1 MAPIRETHPH
11 PIWDLGDYI
20 GRFLEKAGVHSGLS
34 VFFDLMP
41 DVDLDEIR
49 KVGNEI
55 WGTDFESMGA
65 VTGALNHAATQIPL
79 IRDEMAKS
87 WRGEAFEKFKDK
99 LDIEQG
105 FFEKA
110 RGISQN
116 VGQALV
122 EFADAADA
130 SLADGLSML
139 VGVYGTIVGAA
150 VGLIGGGP
158 PGAVVGAVAGAL
170 VGLAIGIVFSFIG
183 VLLPKMLQ
191 AFQALGELADQLP
204 PDYKE

>member
-20 GRFLEKAGVHSGLS
+20 GEFLEKIGVNKALG

-49 KVGNEI
+49 RVGREI
-55 WGTDFESMGA
+55 WGTDFENMGA
-65 VTGALNHAATQIPL
+65 VTGALDHAATQIPL
-79 IRDEMAKS
+79 IRDEIAKS
-87 WRGEAFEKFKDK
+87 WNGEAFEKFKDK

-105 FFEKA
+105 FFETA

-122 EFADAADA
+122 EFADACDA
-130 SLADGLSML
+130 NLVDGLSL
-139 VGVYGTIVGAA
+139 LLGVAGTIVGAV
-150 VGLIGGGP
+150 VGLLGGP
-158 PGAVVGAVAGAL
+158 VGSAAGAVAGAL
-170 VGLAIGIVFSFIG
+170 VGLAIGMVFSFIG

-191 AFQALGELADQLP
+191 AFQALGELADQMP
-204 PDYKE
+204 PDYKA

>member
-20 GRFLEKAGVHSGLS
+20 GEFLEMMGVNKALG

-49 KVGNEI
+49 RVGREI

-79 IRDEMAKS
+79 IRDEIAKS
-87 WRGEAFEKFKDK
+87 WNGEAFEKFKDK
-99 LDIEQG
+99 LDVEQG
-105 FFEKA
+105 FFETA

-122 EFADAADA
+122 EFADACDA
-130 SLADGLSML
+130 NLVDGLSL
-139 VGVYGTIVGAA
+139 LLGVVGTIVGAV
-150 VGLIGGGP
+150 VGLLGGP
-158 PGAVVGAVAGAL
+158 VGSAAGAVAGAL
-170 VGLAIGIVFSFIG
+170 VGLAIGMVFSFIG
-183 VLLPKMLQ
+183 VLLPKMLA
-191 AFQALGELADQLP
+191 AFQALGELADQMP
-204 PDYKE
+204 PDYKA

>member
-11 PIWDLGDYI
+11 PIWDLGDFI
-20 GRFLEKAGVHSGLS
+20 GELLKKAGVDKGLS

-49 KVGNEI
+49 KVGKEI
-55 WGTDFESMGA
+55 WGTDFENMGA
-65 VTGALNHAATQIPL
+65 VTGALNHAATEIPL
-79 IRDEMAKS
+79 IRDEIAKS
-87 WRGEAFEKFKDK
+87 WSGPAFDRFKDK
-99 LDIEQG
+99 LDIDQG
-105 FFEKA
+105 FFETA

-130 SLADGLSML
+130 SLADGLSLL
-139 VGVYGTIVGAA
+139 VGVYGSIVGAA
-150 VGLIGGGP
+150 IGLIGGP
-158 PGAVVGAVAGAL
+158 PGAAAGAVAGAL

-191 AFQALGELADQLP
+191 AFQALGELADQMP